1 MSGLRTLGEFIV
13 EKQADFPH
21 ASGDLSSLLA
31 SIRLAAKIVNR
42 EINAAGLGDIT
53 GAVGTEN
60 VQGEDQQKL
69 DVYANDKFKAALEAV
84 NFGDAVLLTDDPAA
98 LGETSFH
105 QCTSI
110 TDAIA
115 TVAGAGADARQLC
128 LGTQRRIA
136 GVALCAGQRLEQRSF
151 HVFVG

>member
-69 DVYANDKFKAALEAV
+69 DVLLDAYAQVRPLNTLERACWPRFLELAALRFWVSRLSTLYLPGYQQQVKQGVSIKPPDEMKRI
-84 NFGDAVLLTDDPAA
+84 LQAA
-98 LGETSFH
+98 MGR
-105 QCTSI
+105 
-110 TDAIA
+110 D
-115 TVAGAGADARQLC
+115 
-128 LGTQRRIA
+128 
-136 GVALCAGQRLEQRSF
+136 
-151 HVFVG
+151 